1 MVSEKTGRREFARRA
16 ILGGVAASC
25 GLALDSSGTVFA
37 QSVSDNDI
45 LNFALNLEFLEA
57 EFYTV
62 ATTGRRLA
70 DLGINVSGRKR
81 QGATVGGAMVAL
93 DDLTRVV
100 AVQIASDE
108 QAHVRFLQT
117 ALRSSAVAK
126 PAINLEALGVGF
138 RNQAEFLTVASIF
151 EDVGVSAYG
160 GAAPLIRSRT
170 ILAAAARIAL
180 TEGQHAG
187 VLRHLVNRANLP
199 VPPVDGK
206 AVPPLG
212 QANGRLFFVD
222 ENGLS
227 PVRTTSEVLRVVYAG
242 GRDNGGFFPDGVN
255 GDIARA

>member
-70 DLGINVSGRKR
+70 DLGITVSGRKN
-81 QGATVGGAMVAL
+81 QGATAGGGMVAL

-108 QAHVRFLQT
+108 QAHVRFLQA
-117 ALRSSAVAK
+117 ALRTSAVAK

-160 GAAPLIRSRT
+160 GAAPLIRSRK
-170 ILAAAARIAL
+170 ILAAAAGITL
-180 TEGQHAG
+180 TEGQHARG
-187 VLRHLVNRANLP
+187 TRPANSP
-199 VPPVDGK
+199 
-206 AVPPLG
+206 APLT
-212 QANGRLFFVD
+212 R
-222 ENGLS
+222 S
-227 PVRTTSEVLRVVYAG
+227 
-242 GRDNGGFFPDGVN
+242 
-255 GDIARA
+255 